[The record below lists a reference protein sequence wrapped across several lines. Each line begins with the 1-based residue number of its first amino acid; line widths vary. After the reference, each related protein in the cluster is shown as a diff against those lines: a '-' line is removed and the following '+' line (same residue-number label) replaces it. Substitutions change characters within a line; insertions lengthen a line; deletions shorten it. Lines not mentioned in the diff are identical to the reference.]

1 MRLNEINHLAQKSNV
16 TVCSLNDFKSIVSS
30 LGINDGNVEKYVGK
44 YCFIE
49 IGSGWGR
56 IEAETP
62 IAPAEFDS
70 NGNEYDAQGFYSQGQ
85 WYFSNEHPNVIK
97 LEFDDNQ
104 KFNNKKD
111 NTMTAV
117 KLRPEETRGG
127 VKGATFYYKGG
138 QDFTTEI
145 ANRLKTFVDN
155 NLSYG
160 NNVHFIIH
168 CKQGKSRSA
177 AIGSYVARK
186 INQFTDEFL
195 SEYDDEENGVSQFNM
210 GVGRK
215 GEPKYPH
222 QNVMNRM
229 GDLEGWN
236 KSKDVKDQWW
246 YNTIRQHPKTG
257 YEDKRKEW
265 ELQRAEKNKVA
276 ENNNRNMKKVR
287 LTESKLRGMIREAV
301 KNILK
306 ETRDRF
312 DSEKF
317 YEWEENTHIPQ
328 DVMNM
333 VNHIADKIGC
343 NISEEETITLRNR
356 GGWAYGWGKG
366 FTFSYCTS
374 SYADGPG
381 IDYSS
386 SLKKWLKGLGFRIE
400 NSYGDNGMDY
410 TTNYND
416 TYWTYEFIYEPSIVY
431 EEQFMIWGDEEY
443 DNDGLDDYDGF

>member
-160 NNVHFIIH
+160 DNVHFIIH

-246 YNTIRQHPKTG
+246 YNTIRRHPKTG
-257 YEDKRKEW
+257 YNDKRKEW
-265 ELQRAEKNKVA
+265 ELQRMEKNKVA

-287 LTESKLRGMIREAV
+287 LTESKLRTIIREAV
-301 KNILK
+301 KNQINEISAGLAQNAANK
-306 ETRDRF
+306 AYSMGREGYNQYDEPNTIPAGSPHWKKFMQGERF
-312 DSEKF
+312 QKYVNNIFDYDKGNYIYYPNGDDSL
-317 YEWEENTHIPQ
+317 
-328 DVMNM
+328 M
-333 VNHIADKIGC
+333 VVRNANGEDLTKPCTSLNDLEREYKSVKMHESK
-343 NISEEETITLRNR
+343 LRNTIQEAVKSVLSESDYYEKQANTR
-356 GGWAYGWGKG
+356 PLHRKG
-366 FTFSYCTS
+366 
-374 SYADGPG
+374 
-381 IDYSS
+381 
-386 SLKKWLKGLGFRIE
+386 SLNRE
-400 NSYGDNGMDY
+400 A
-410 TTNYND
+410 
-416 TYWTYEFIYEPSIVY
+416 
-431 EEQFMIWGDEEY
+431 
-443 DNDGLDDYDGF
+443 